1 MLSEAS
7 KPLQLAISER
17 KKSLEFYKTLQA
29 NLHLQMLN
37 APLESVDSK
46 QSKSAKYERE
56 QSEAEA
62 KCDSFA
68 QDDTINGI
76 DFQILKEFM
85 QCLKEIISKENAL
98 LEEIEEKLKDFC
110 VFEKSFNYTNLEL
123 ENPLPDELLKLATQ
137 FENIDSKAIKE
148 LYFLLFG
155 IESTQIQTC
164 DFLLK
169 LQCAPFVKDSL
180 FRLQALSYTHHLP
193 LLKNALTNSFEEKKP
208 QNNAQNNL
216 FSNDFLNA
224 QNYSEFLEQN
234 LQGLMEFGTRA
245 REIVT
250 KLQNKE
256 LQQKELVEF
265 LEKCNFSLISGGILG
280 SFCAMIA
287 SNFYKK

>member
-37 APLESVDSK
+37 APLESLDSN
-46 QSKSAKYERE
+46 QAKSAEYERE
-56 QSEAEA
+56 QSSAEA
-62 KCDSFA
+62 KCDSLA

-98 LEEIEEKLKDFC
+98 LEEIEAKMKDFYA
-110 VFEKSFNYTNLEL
+110 FEKSFNYTNLTL

-137 FENIDSKAIKE
+137 FKNTNSAAIKE

-155 IESTQIQTC
+155 IESTHIQTC

-169 LQCAPFVKDSL
+169 LQCAPLVEDSL
-180 FRLQALSYTHHLP
+180 FRLQALSYAHHLVI
-193 LLKNALTNSFEEKKP
+193 LKKSLTNSFEEKKQ
-208 QNNAQNNL
+208 QNTQN
-216 FSNDFLNA
+216 FSNNFLNM
-224 QNYSEFLEQN
+224 QNYSELLEQN
-234 LQGLMEFGTRA
+234 LQGFMDFGART

-256 LQQKELVEF
+256 LQQQELVEF

-287 SNFYKK
+287 NNFYKK